1 MENQTATTFGMTKDG
16 KEAQLYLLKNQ
27 KGMKAYVSD
36 FGASLV
42 RLFVPDRDGNMTDVV
57 LGYDDAAGYERGTA
71 ESVPLSAEMPTGSAG
86 RRLRSTA

>member
-1 MENQTATTFGMTKDG
+1 MMENQTVTTFGTTKDG

-57 LGYDDAAGYERGTA
+57 LGYDDAA
-71 ESVPLSAEMPTGSAG
+71 L
-86 RRLRSTA
+86 

>member
-1 MENQTATTFGMTKDG
+1 MMENQTVTTFGTTKDG

-42 RLFVPDRDGNMTDVV
+42 RLFSDMMMPQDTS
-57 LGYDDAAGYERGTA
+57 AARR
-71 ESVPLSAEMPTGSAG
+71 ESVPPLAGMPTGSAG